1 MPRAISKR
9 SVIVAGHR
17 SSVSLESEF
26 WEELKQIAASRSMSI
41 NDLITEIDRTRTG
54 NLSSAIR
61 LHILAALRA
70 RLSPGTTVHAMK
82 PSPQPQQPAQPQP
95 PEPATAGVGPGR
107 ETGGS

>member
-17 SSVSLESEF
+17 SSVSLEAEF
-26 WEELKQIAASRSMSI
+26 WEELKQIAAGRGMSI
-41 NDLITEIDRTRTG
+41 NDLITEIDKGRTG

-70 RLSPGTTVHAMK
+70 RLAGANTAATPAPTAPPG
-82 PSPQPQQPAQPQP
+82 
-95 PEPATAGVGPGR
+95 EPGAT
-107 ETGGS
+107 S

>member
-26 WEELKQIAASRSMSI
+26 WEELKQIAASRQVSI
-41 NDLITEIDRTRTG
+41 NDLITEVDRTRTG

-61 LHILAALRA
+61 LFILASLRA
-70 RLSPGTTVHAMK
+70 RLPGATTSAP
-82 PSPQPQQPAQPQP
+82 PSPQPPQQQPQP
-95 PEPATAGVGPGR
+95 TPTPAMASTSNDT
-107 ETGGS
+107 EGSE

>member
-26 WEELKQIAASRSMSI
+26 WEELKQLAAGRAMSI
-41 NDLITEIDRTRTG
+41 NDLITEIDKGRTG

-61 LHILAALRA
+61 LHVLAALRG
-70 RLSPGTTVHAMK
+70 RLT
-82 PSPQPQQPAQPQP
+82 
-95 PEPATAGVGPGR
+95 PATTSEPSSPATPSEDPGA
-107 ETGGS
+107 TL